1 MWNDLAATCEA
12 WADETTD
19 VDRLDATFEELPEHG
34 IAAVQF
40 ADWASL
46 DPEDGDIGGVMTAD
60 QAIDRLELGEIE
72 LAIYFTSFEDGREA
86 EVARTVVDTLKNNG
100 LNASWDGSVDSAI
113 MVPLLWR
120 PHIEPLEG

>member
-1 MWNDLAATCEA
+1 M
-12 WADETTD
+12 DETTD

-46 DPEDGDIGGVMTAD
+46 
-60 QAIDRLELGEIE
+60 
-72 LAIYFTSFEDGREA
+72 
-86 EVARTVVDTLKNNG
+86 
-100 LNASWDGSVDSAI
+100 GSVDSAI